1 MADSGGGVAL
11 PEIRELLFADLP
23 PLTAIETFA
32 AVADLRDLAL
42 AAAREDEFRSARDP
56 RPHRRWH
63 DGVARSP
70 PGLVARATSRDRA
83 AAR

>member
-1 MADSGGGVAL
+1 MADSGGDVAL

-23 PLTAIETFA
+23 PLTAIETYA
-32 AVADLRDLAL
+32 AVADLHDLAL
-42 AAAREDEFRSARDP
+42 AAAREDESGAREILA
-56 RPHRRWH
+56 RVVERR

-70 PGLVARATSRDRA
+70 AGLVARATSRDRA